1 MSSFKDNF
9 KRDSEEDM
17 LDYDDSAFYY
27 FSMAVLTFVCVPYLY
42 MLAKTFINGTID
54 LRWDGVNCE
63 TSWFQKLLAKKTIDA
78 KKSIWTRALYFR
90 IFVGIFLS
98 YLWYINFMMV
108 CAIEG
113 L

>member
-27 FSMAVLTFVCVPYLY
+27 FSMAILTFITLPYLY
-42 MLAKTFINGTID
+42 LLTRTFLAGSVD

-63 TSWFQKLLAKKTIDA
+63 TTWF
-78 KKSIWTRALYFR
+78 
-90 IFVGIFLS
+90 
-98 YLWYINFMMV
+98 
-108 CAIEG
+108 
-113 L
+113 